1 MLAGLG
7 GSKRREKHAVLG
19 RDSKTFSIM
28 GVNWP
33 CVLCLKQIL
42 TENGTAGNNT
52 WSEDE
57 VISEDLLTWKYGYLI
72 V

>member
-7 GSKRREKHAVLG
+7 GSKRRKKHAVLG

-28 GVNWP
+28 GINWP

-42 TENGTAGNNT
+42 TENGTAGNTT

-57 VISEDLLTWKYGYLI
+57 VISEDSLMWKYGYLI